1 MEGDEILLTASCFVK
16 NIRII
21 NEKDDLLL
29 EDNYFDLNGVSRRG
43 RILKGDTEGMRIKSV
58 YDIR

>member
-1 MEGDEILLTASCFVK
+1 MN
-16 NIRII
+16 NIRFI

-29 EDNYFDLNGVSRRG
+29 EDNYFDLNGESRRG
-43 RILKGDTEGMRIKSV
+43 RILKGDTEGIRIKSV

>member
-1 MEGDEILLTASCFVK
+1 MK

-29 EDNYFDLNGVSRRG
+29 EDNYFDLNGESRRG

>member
-1 MEGDEILLTASCFVK
+1 MK

-29 EDNYFDLNGVSRRG
+29 EDNYFDLNGESRMC
-43 RILKGDTEGMRIKSV
+43 RILKGDTERMRIKSV